1 MSRDSAVSTRGVL
14 SLILDDLRPYAGRLE
29 MTLHIALLCGL
40 TAIVAMALQVPLT
53 LLSCYL
59 IFLMYRD
66 NAGENIAIGVGLIL
80 AATVIIALS
89 ILLMMFVA
97 DAPALR
103 LAMMGV
109 VTFGCMWLARAS
121 KLGEPAGLLGFIIV
135 FILSFYDYI
144 AMPELVLRGLS
155 WVWMVVFIPMVLL
168 VVLNVFVGRSPLR
181 LVHERLRELL
191 HESAR
196 LSEGGDPARADRLLR
211 DGNAEAEKHAGI
223 ARMLAQVS
231 KEEHDRLVAEL
242 AASFGLLATAQAAIA
257 AGHPEPELAPALR
270 RMAEGEVPALPAG
283 GGPVADAARALVTAR
298 NAASVT
304 APTKPEAG
312 SSFLKPD
319 AFANPV
325 YTRFAL
331 KVLLAVF
338 LTYALYTSIGLFEIH
353 TAMVTCFV
361 VALGTSGETFHKS
374 TLRIIGCLIGAAMGG
389 FAVIFVM
396 PHLDDPGHLF
406 LLIATGSLI
415 AGWVATGSYRV
426 QYAGFQMALAFFICV
441 LPGSPLEFGPNYDL
455 SDAGYRVLGIL
466 VGIGIMGLV
475 FSLIWPESAN
485 DTRDSET
492 DAALTVIAEVL
503 RGEERLDDV
512 YRHIGAARHAEEVMT
527 FEWAVP
533 AASRQTAGAKR
544 LAATEQLARLLP
556 LMSGKNAVL
565 LANVLETSAGGKSAT
580 PYVAINATGDAIHD
594 RARVL
599 VGILTGE
606 GKANES

>member
-1 MSRDSAVSTRGVL
+1 MSSHAATSSNGMWQA
-14 SLILDDLRPYAGRLE
+14 LIDDLRPYDGRLE

-40 TAIVAMALQVPLT
+40 TAVVAMALQVPLA

-66 NAGENIAIGVGLIL
+66 NAGENIGIGVGLIL
-80 AATVIIALS
+80 AATVLIALS

-103 LAMMGV
+103 LAMMGA
-109 VTFGCMWLARAS
+109 VTFVFMWLARAS

-135 FILSFYDYI
+135 FILTFYDYI
-144 AMPELVLRGLS
+144 SMPELVLRGLA
-155 WVWMVVFIPMVLL
+155 WVWMVVFVPMVLL
-168 VVLNVFVGRSPLR
+168 VILNVFVGRSPLR
-181 LVHERLRELL
+181 LVRERVRERLC
-191 HESAR
+191 ESAR
-196 LSEGGDPARADRLLR
+196 LIEGGDPAPTDRLLR
-211 DGNAEAEKHAGI
+211 EGNEAAEKHAGM
-223 ARMLAQVS
+223 ARLLALVS
-231 KEEHDRLVAEL
+231 KDEHDRLVEEL
-242 AASFGLLATAQAAIA
+242 AASFDLLATAQAATA
-257 AGHPEPELAPALR
+257 AGRPETELAPLLR
-270 RMAEGEVPALPAG
+270 RMAEGAAPSLPVG
-283 GGPVADAARALVTAR
+283 GGPVADAARAFVAARSAANVTGL
-298 NAASVT
+298 
-304 APTKPEAG
+304 APAEDKR
-312 SSFLKPD
+312 SFLQSD
-319 AFANPV
+319 AFENPI
-325 YTRFAL
+325 YTQFAL

-374 TLRIIGCLIGAAMGG
+374 TLRIIGCLIGAAMGA

-396 PHLDDPGHLF
+396 PHLNDPGHLF
-406 LLIATGSLI
+406 LLIATGSLM
-415 AGWVATGSYRV
+415 AGWVAMGSYRV

-475 FSLIWPESAN
+475 FSLVWPESAK

-492 DAALTVIAEVL
+492 DAALAVMVKVL
-503 RGEERLDDV
+503 RGEDRLADV
-512 YRHIGAARHAEEVMT
+512 YRHIGAAHHAQEVMR
-527 FEWAVP
+527 FEWLGP
-533 AASRQTAGAKR
+533 ATGQQIAGAKR

-556 LMSGKNAVL
+556 LMSGQSAAL
-565 LANVLETSAGGKSAT
+565 LAAALETSAEHPLADSYTANGAR
-580 PYVAINATGDAIHD
+580 DAIYD

-599 VGILTGE
+599 VGILTG
-606 GKANES
+606 KVNES

>member
-1 MSRDSAVSTRGVL
+1 MSSHASMLRAV
-14 SLILDDLRPYAGRLE
+14 INDLRPYDGRLE

-40 TAIVAMALQVPLT
+40 TAVVAMTLQVPLA

-66 NAGENIAIGVGLIL
+66 NAGENIGIGVGLIL

-103 LAMMGV
+103 LAMMGA
-109 VTFGCMWLARAS
+109 VTFGFMWLARAS

-135 FILSFYDYI
+135 FILTFYDYI
-144 AMPELVLRGLS
+144 SMPELVLRGLA
-155 WVWMVVFIPMVLL
+155 WVWMVVFVPMVLL
-168 VVLNVFVGRSPLR
+168 VALNVFVGRSPLR
-181 LVHERLRELL
+181 LVRERVRERL
-191 HESAR
+191 HETAR
-196 LSEGGDPARADRLLR
+196 LSEGGDPTPTDRLLR
-211 DGNAEAEKHAGI
+211 EGNEVAEKHAGM
-223 ARMLAQVS
+223 ARLLALVS

-242 AASFGLLATAQAAIA
+242 AASFNLLATAQAATA
-257 AGHPEPELAPALR
+257 AGRPEPELAPLLR
-270 RMAEGEVPALPAG
+270 RLAEEGSSPPLPEG
-283 GGPVADAARALVTAR
+283 GGLVADAVRTFVAAR
-298 NAASVT
+298 NVATVT
-304 APTKPEAG
+304 VPTSSEAKSG
-312 SSFLKPD
+312 FLKPD
-319 AFANPV
+319 AFENPI
-325 YTRFAL
+325 YIQFAL

-374 TLRIIGCLIGAAMGG
+374 ILRIIGCLIGAAMGA
-389 FAVIFVM
+389 FAVVFVM

-406 LLIATGSLI
+406 LLIAAGSLI

-441 LPGSPLEFGPNYDL
+441 LPGSPLDFGPNYNL

-475 FSLIWPESAN
+475 FSLVWPESAK
-485 DTRDSET
+485 DTRDSEV
-492 DAALTVIAEVL
+492 DAALVVMAEVL
-503 RGEERLDDV
+503 RGEDRLDDM
-512 YRHIGAARHAEEVMT
+512 YRHIGAAHHAQEVMR
-527 FEWAVP
+527 FEWAGPIAREQGEGV
-533 AASRQTAGAKR
+533 RR
-544 LAATEQLARLLP
+544 LAAIDELARLLP
-556 LMSGKNAVL
+556 LISVKNAAP
-565 LANVLETSAGGKSAT
+565 LAAALEATTEHTSAVLDLNDA
-580 PYVAINATGDAIHD
+580 GDNVYK

-606 GKANES
+606 SE

>member
-1 MSRDSAVSTRGVL
+1 MSSHADTSSNGMLQV
-14 SLILDDLRPYAGRLE
+14 IIDDLRPYDGRLE

-40 TAIVAMALQVPLT
+40 TAVVAMALQVPLA

-66 NAGENIAIGVGLIL
+66 NAGENIGIGVGLIL
-80 AATVIIALS
+80 AATVLIALS

-103 LAMMGV
+103 LAMMGA
-109 VTFGCMWLARAS
+109 VTFGFMWLARAS

-135 FILSFYDYI
+135 FILTFYDYI
-144 AMPELVLRGLS
+144 SMPELVLRGLA
-155 WVWMVVFIPMVLL
+155 WVWMVVFVPMVLL
-168 VVLNVFVGRSPLR
+168 VALNVFFGRSPLR
-181 LVHERLRELL
+181 LVRERVRDRLR
-191 HESAR
+191 ESAR
-196 LSEGGDPARADRLLR
+196 LAEGGDPAPTDRLLQE
-211 DGNAEAEKHAGI
+211 GNEAAEKHAGM
-223 ARMLAQVS
+223 ARLLALAS

-242 AASFGLLATAQAAIA
+242 AASFDLLATAQAATA
-257 AGHPEPELAPALR
+257 AGRPEPDMAPLLR
-270 RMAEGEVPALPAG
+270 RMAGGSAPPLPAG
-283 GGPVADAARALVTAR
+283 TGPVADAARAFVAAR

-304 APTKPEAG
+304 TPARSEAE

-319 AFANPV
+319 AFENPA
-325 YTRFAL
+325 YTQFAL

-374 TLRIIGCLIGAAMGG
+374 TLRVIGCLIGAAMGA

-396 PHLDDPGHLF
+396 PHLNDPGHLF

-485 DTRDSET
+485 DIRDSET
-492 DAALTVIAEVL
+492 DAALAVMTEVL
-503 RGEERLDDV
+503 RGEDRLDDM

-527 FEWAVP
+527 FEWLGSATD
-533 AASRQTAGAKR
+533 RQTAGAKR

-556 LMSGKNAVL
+556 LMSGKNAGL
-565 LANVLETSAGGKSAT
+565 LAAALETSTEHQPAGSYTANGTS
-580 PYVAINATGDAIHD
+580 DAIYD

-606 GKANES
+606 GKVNES